1 MKLRSLYILSVV
13 GLLLVIVVQLG
24 GMMYAYDNN
33 KKEAERALNECFR
46 LAFIEAVD
54 NEVNNLP
61 FPNGTIPF
69 YSFLPND
76 STKSY
81 EDMVFLSYQQA
92 ASFLE
97 DEYHVTVS
105 LDKMERLVEKK
116 LKWKNI
122 DRTVWIDAAEDHS
135 KYSPYRRFKTV
146 MSEPAWLNEKKGKAI
161 EAAIISPFLPLVKD
175 IYLLFLPTLL
185 LIALLICSLVVQ
197 MGLIHKQRSD
207 IEEQRS
213 AFYKLA
219 DKMRLPI
226 GEVLRQM
233 REHKWADAEAS
244 GKKLLDMTEH
254 TLAGAKENE
263 RMRQARKQRSF
274 KVLSIIGVLASCLL
288 LVLWF
293 DYLYRTA
300 FKETTYQVN
309 DCFEAAFYDEVF
321 KQRALLFFNKQLG
334 ENTGSDTDSFSEA
347 PFARKQLESFREEES
362 KYRIDRFFVIHGYNS
377 IDMNYRLRAAL
388 IMQRGVNESGMDIP
402 LSMQYLDSAFAA
414 RLVALGMNYYSGIRQ
429 YQYPSDSTVS
439 QTGYTTAGRMDISSK
454 FIPLKDDSTLCVQ
467 GVVKNPYRYVVRSVW
482 YLFLPLGVMFL
493 VMLECIY
500 GQIKVLRM
508 QRRLAQFQKDFSY
521 AMIHDMKSP
530 LSSVLMGAHI
540 LGSGKLSGKP
550 EKEEKYKQTMEDECE
565 HLLTLSNRVMVLTQ
579 LDEGHLQLHK
589 EEVPLRPLIDDLI
602 AKTSMK
608 ATKKVQFNTVYHR
621 CETIYADA
629 FCLREVL
636 GNLLD
641 NAIKYSHEE
650 VKVDIVC
657 ESERGFCKIKV
668 CDNGLG
674 IPLKD
679 QSLIF
684 NRFERSLAAIRT
696 GKGGASGFGLG
707 LNYVQQVMLAHEGRV
722 EVESEEGRFSE
733 FTLYFPVVDM

>member
-13 GLLLVIVVQLG
+13 GLLLVVVVQLG
-24 GMMYAYDNN
+24 GMIYAYDNN

-54 NEVNNLP
+54 NEINNLP
-61 FPNGTIPF
+61 FPDYTIPF
-69 YSFLPND
+69 YSYIPRD
-76 STKSY
+76 STTSY
-81 EDMVFLSYQQA
+81 EDIVFLSYQQA

-97 DEYHVTVS
+97 DEYHITIP
-105 LDKMERLVEKK
+105 LDKMERLAEKK
-116 LKWKNI
+116 LKWRNI
-122 DRTVWIDAAEDHS
+122 DRTVWIDAVEDHS
-135 KYSPYRRFKTV
+135 LYSPYRRFKTV
-146 MSEPAWLNEKKGKAI
+146 MSESVWLNEKKGKAI
-161 EAAIISPFLPLVKD
+161 EATIISPFLPLVKD
-175 IYLLFLPTLL
+175 ILFLFIPTLL
-185 LIALLICSLVVQ
+185 LVIFLIYSLVEQ
-197 MGLIHKQRSD
+197 MNSILKQRSN

-219 DKMRLPI
+219 EKIRLPV
-226 GEVLRQM
+226 GEVLKQM
-233 REHKWADAEAS
+233 HQQEWADVEIT
-244 GKKLLDMTEH
+244 GKHLLDMTEH

-263 RMRQARKQRSF
+263 QMKQARKQRSF
-274 KVLSIIGVLASCLL
+274 KMFSIIGVLTSCLL

-293 DYLYRTA
+293 GYMYRTA
-300 FKETTYQVN
+300 FRETIYQVN

-321 KQRALLFFNKQLG
+321 EQRLPLLNRQPREKVS
-334 ENTGSDTDSFSEA
+334 SDTVSIVES
-347 PFARKQLESFREEES
+347 PFAEKQSESLQKELS
-362 KYRIDRFFVIHGYNS
+362 KYRIDRFFVIQGYNS
-377 IDMNYRLRAAL
+377 IDLNYRLRAAL
-388 IMQRGVNESGMDIP
+388 IMQQGINESGLNIP
-402 LSMQYLDSAFAA
+402 LSMSYLDSAFAA
-414 RLVALGMNYYSGIRQ
+414 KLEALGMNYYSGIRQ
-429 YQYPSDSTVS
+429 YRYPADSTIS
-439 QTGYTTAGRMDISSK
+439 QTGYAAVWKLDISSNL
-454 FIPLKDDSTLCVQ
+454 IPLKEDSTLCVQ
-467 GVVKNPYRYVVRSVW
+467 GIVKNPYRYVVRSVW

-493 VMLECIY
+493 VVLDCIF

-540 LGSGKLSGKP
+540 LQSGKLSGKP
-550 EKEEKYKQTMEDECE
+550 DKEEKYRQTMEDECE

-589 EEVPLRPLIDDLI
+589 EEVALRPLIDDLI
-602 AKTSMK
+602 VK
-608 ATKKVQFNTVYHR
+608 ASLKVTKEVEFSTVYHR
-621 CETIYADA
+621 CETVYADA

-636 GNLLD
+636 VNLLD

-684 NRFERSLAAIRT
+684 NRFERSLAAMRS
-696 GKGGASGFGLG
+696 GKGGVSGFGLG

-733 FTLYFPVVDM
+733 FTLYFPAMDM

>member
-24 GMMYAYDNN
+24 GMIYAYDNN

-54 NEVNNLP
+54 NEINNLP
-61 FPNGTIPF
+61 FPDHTIPF
-69 YSFLPND
+69 YSYIPQD

-81 EDMVFLSYQQA
+81 EDIVFLSYQQA

-97 DEYHVTVS
+97 DEYHITIP

-122 DRTVWIDAAEDHS
+122 DRTVWIDAVEDHS
-135 KYSPYRRFKTV
+135 QYSPYRRFKTV
-146 MSEPAWLNEKKGKAI
+146 MSESAWLNEKKGKAI
-161 EAAIISPFLPLVKD
+161 EAVIISPFLPLVKD
-175 IYLLFLPTLL
+175 ILFLFIPTLL
-185 LIALLICSLVVQ
+185 LVIFLIYSLVEQ
-197 MGLIHKQRSD
+197 MNSILKQRSN

-219 DKMRLPI
+219 EKMRLPVA
-226 GEVLRQM
+226 EVLRQM
-233 REHKWADAEAS
+233 HKQKWADVETT
-244 GKKLLDMTEH
+244 GKQLLDITEH

-263 RMRQARKQRSF
+263 QMKQARKQRSF
-274 KVLSIIGVLASCLL
+274 KMFSIIGVLASCLL

-321 KQRALLFFNKQLG
+321 QQRLPLLNMQPREKVS
-334 ENTGSDTDSFSEA
+334 NDTVGIVQS
-347 PFARKQLESFREEES
+347 PFAKKQFEILQREQS
-362 KYRIDRFFVIHGYNS
+362 KYRIDRFYVIHGYNS
-377 IDMNYRLRAAL
+377 IDLNYRLRAAL
-388 IMQRGVNESGMDIP
+388 IMQQGINESGVDIP
-402 LSMQYLDSAFAA
+402 LSMSYLDSAFAA
-414 RLVALGMNYYSGIRQ
+414 KLEALGMNYYSGIRQ
-429 YQYPSDSTVS
+429 YRYPAESAVS
-439 QTGYTTAGRMDISSK
+439 QSGYASAGKFDISSN

-467 GVVKNPYRYVVRSVW
+467 GIVKNPYRYVIRSVW

-493 VMLECIY
+493 VMLDCII

-508 QRRLAQFQKDFSY
+508 QRRLAQFQKDFTY

-540 LGSGKLSGKP
+540 LDSGKLSGKP
-550 EKEEKYKQTMEDECE
+550 EKEEKYKQAIEDECG

-579 LDEGHLQLHK
+579 LDEGHLQLHI
-589 EEVPLRPLIDDLI
+589 EEVALRPLIDDLI
-602 AKTSMK
+602 AKTSLK
-608 ATKKVQFNTVYHR
+608 ATKKVEFNTVYHR
-621 CETIYADA
+621 CDTIYADA

-641 NAIKYSHEE
+641 NAIKYSREE
-650 VKVDIVC
+650 VKIDIVC

-684 NRFERSLAAIRT
+684 NRFERSVAAARS

-733 FTLYFPVVDM
+733 FTLYFPVKEL